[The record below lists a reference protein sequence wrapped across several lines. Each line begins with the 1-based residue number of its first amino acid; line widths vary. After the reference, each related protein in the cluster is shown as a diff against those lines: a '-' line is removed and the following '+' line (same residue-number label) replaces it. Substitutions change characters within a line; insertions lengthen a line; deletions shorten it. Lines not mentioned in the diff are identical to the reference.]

1 MTDAATEPPV
11 LFDERGRLGLIT
23 LNRPRAIN
31 ALTIDM
37 VRLIAAK
44 LDEWEH
50 ADAVHTVAI
59 TGAGERGLCAG
70 GDITLLHGV
79 ARDGSLADA
88 ALFWREEYHL
98 NARIASYPKPF
109 VAFMDGIT
117 MGGGIGVS
125 AHASHR
131 IVTER
136 STLAMPEV
144 GIGFV
149 PDVGGTWLLSRAPGE
164 LGTHLALTGTTFSA
178 GDAIAIGLADTF
190 VTAERL
196 GDLLTAL
203 ETTDAGAAVAS
214 VESEAPAAGILADRA
229 WIDTAYGFDT
239 ATAIV
244 DALTGTSGEGAAAAA
259 SAIESKS
266 PTAVTVTLEALR
278 RARGAGSLEEVLG
291 QEFRVSLR
299 SIQQPDFLEGVRAQ
313 VIDKDRNP
321 KWSPATLAEV
331 DPAIV
336 SAHFEPLTESE
347 SPGGEL
353 FDA

>member
-1 MTDAATEPPV
+1 MTDEALV

-50 ADAVHTVAI
+50 RDSVSTVAI
-59 TGAGERGLCAG
+59 AGAGERGLCAG

-79 ARDGSLADA
+79 ARDGTLADA
-88 ALFWREEYHL
+88 ATFWREEYHL

-109 VAFMDGIT
+109 VALMDGVT

-131 IVTER
+131 VVTER
-136 STLAMPEV
+136 SKLAMPEV

-164 LGTHLALTGTTFSA
+164 LGTHLGLTGATFGA
-178 GDAIAIGLADTF
+178 GDAIAVGFADSF

-196 GDLLTAL
+196 PDLLEAL
-203 ETTDAGAAVAS
+203 ETQDADTAVAR
-214 VESEAPAAGILADRA
+214 VASEAPASALAGSRSWVDA
-229 WIDTAYGFDT
+229 AY
-239 ATAIV
+239 AQASAAAIV
-244 DALTGTSGEGAAAAA
+244 DALRASGVEEAVAAA
-259 SAIESKS
+259 SVIESKS
-266 PTAVTVTLEALR
+266 PTSVTVTLEALR
-278 RARGAGSLEEVLG
+278 RARDAATLEHALAS
-291 QEFRVSLR
+291 EFRVSLR

-321 KWSPATLAEV
+321 TWVPSTLGAV
-331 DPAIV
+331 DPAV
-336 SAHFEPLTESE
+336 VAAHFAPLTERE

-353 FDA
+353 FES